1 MNTVKN
7 NTAGRA
13 VAAAL
18 MLGTALTTGAAWT
31 TAARAQTA
39 TQAALHDFDIPAQRL
54 ADALPVFG
62 RQAGLQVSAHGDL
75 VREATTGGVSGRL
88 SVAAA
93 LDRLLAGTGLAH
105 RLDAGG
111 VVIFEA
117 AAGNSAGGSTTLDPL
132 MVQGARS
139 ADAFGNAADRAG
151 SLTVTREDLERRN
164 PATLKDVFAGE
175 ATVSVGGGQPVA
187 QKIYVQGIEETN
199 LAVTIDGARQNNKV
213 FHHNATTLI
222 DPALLKAV
230 RVDPGVAP
238 ADAGPGALGGAIVYE
253 TADAADLLD
262 PGEMAGGYVSTSWD
276 SNGNTFTKG
285 GSVYGRTTD
294 GFEGLAFFKQADGD
308 NYEAGNGREVSGTG
322 AALQSILAKG
332 AWESADGHRFELSG
346 EQVQDDSV
354 RPFRANIGRLTN
366 RPADD
371 RLYDLRRRNLVATYE
386 DTTREGMWNPRVV
399 LGWNETDL
407 GVPSPDDTVVYSH
420 GETTSLS
427 GRVENRMFFT
437 PDDSVTAG
445 VDFYDDEASYKDR
458 SSDMAETATNV
469 GVYAQA
475 RLQPIDPLRLSF
487 GLRGDQQWFE
497 GVNGTEIDHAGL
509 SGNASVAW
517 DVRDDLTL
525 KAGYSNVFGG
535 VTLAENFILSERW
548 TYAQGIKPVRSNNV
562 TLGAEYRHEGFTFAA
577 GVFRSRFKDARNE
590 AFYETLPNGGGRDY
604 TRGAEL
610 TSDFETEGYTL
621 SAAYSWG
628 PGFARISY
636 TDTDLTI
643 DGKPGDSDLGLY
655 LGTPVGQ
662 LIAVEIAH
670 RFETMGLLIGS
681 TVEAAFENDDLVSQG
696 NRSLEAYQ
704 ALNLYAEYT
713 PDLVNGLTL
722 RGEVNNVFD
731 QAYADRTTYGQEFS
745 NVDPI
750 YEPGRSFLIKAT
762 MAF

>member
-1 MNTVKN
+1 MTMVKN
-7 NTAGRA
+7 MSAGRA

-18 MLGTALTTGAAWT
+18 MLGTALATGTAWT
-31 TAARAQTA
+31 AAARAQTA
-39 TQAALHDFDIPAQRL
+39 AEAARHDFDIPAQKL
-54 ADALPVFG
+54 ADALPAFG
-62 RQAGLQVSAHGDL
+62 RQAGIQVSAHGDL
-75 VREATTGGVSGRL
+75 VREAMTGGVSGRL
-88 SVAAA
+88 TVAAA
-93 LDRLLAGTGLAH
+93 LDRLLAGTGLGH

-111 VVIFEA
+111 GVISEA
-117 AAGNSAGGSTTLDPL
+117 APGGGTAAGNTTLDPL
-132 MVQGARS
+132 MVQAARS
-139 ADAFGNAADRAG
+139 ADAFANAADRAG

-308 NYEAGNGREVSGTG
+308 DYEAGNGREVSGTG
-322 AALQSILAKG
+322 AGLQSILLKG
-332 AWESADGHRFELSG
+332 AWESTDGHRLELSG

-366 RPADD
+366 RPADN

-427 GRVENRMFFT
+427 GRIENRMFFT

-445 VDFYDDEASYKDR
+445 VDFYDDEAAYKDR
-458 SSDMAETATNV
+458 SSDMSETATNL
-469 GVYAQA
+469 GLYAQA
-475 RLQPIDPLRLSF
+475 RLQPVDRLRLSF

-535 VTLAENFILSERW
+535 VALAENFVMNSGW
-548 TYAQGIKPVRSNNV
+548 DYSGGIKPVRSDNV
-562 TLGAEYRHEGFTFAA
+562 TLGAEYRLDGFTFGA
-577 GVFRSRFKDARNE
+577 GVFRSRFEDARNE
-590 AFYETLPNGGGRDY
+590 SWRD
-604 TRGAEL
+604 GPAGNL
-610 TSDFETEGYTL
+610 DVETEGYVL
-621 SAAYSWG
+621 SAAYGWG

-636 TDTDLTI
+636 TDTRLTI
-643 DGKPGDSDLGLY
+643 EGKPGDSDIGLY
-655 LGTPVGQ
+655 LGSPVGR
-662 LIAVEIAH
+662 LIAAEIAH
-670 RFETMGLLIGS
+670 RFETTGLLVGA
-681 TVEAAFENDDLVSQG
+681 TVEAGFENDDLVSEG
-696 NRSLEAYQ
+696 YEALEAYQ
-704 ALNLYAEYT
+704 SLNLYAEYT
-713 PDLVNGLTL
+713 PDVVPGLTL

-750 YEPGRSFLIKAT
+750 YEPGRSVLIKAT